1 MKNTSTKSGQTKPI
15 PQKTEHGKSHHDCLD
30 PSIRFACPQRR
41 HIIRFFPGRQLP
53 DSPMAKIPTS
63 PEQSRQFAIEVVRRL
78 RDAGHEALW
87 AGGCVRDEILGRIP
101 ADYDVATAARPD
113 EVRAVF
119 GHRRTLAVG
128 AAFGVITVLGPPGGG
143 QIEVAT
149 FRTDAAYTDGRHP
162 AGVRFSTAIE
172 DAQRRDFTINGLFLD
187 PLSGEVHDHVGG
199 RADLAAGV
207 VRAIGSPA
215 LRFGEDHLR
224 MLRAVRFAAA
234 LNFALDGETR
244 GAIER
249 MRHLVT
255 TVSPE
260 RIAEEL
266 RGMVSRPGRR
276 RALEL
281 LADTGLAAEILPEVA
296 PGAAGAAADADTAWA
311 AAARVIDALDEPGLP
326 AALAAVFARARPQA
340 LLQAA
345 SRLRLSNRE
354 GKLSG
359 WLMEGVAE
367 LGAGDVETRPWP
379 AMQPWLAHDDARLL
393 ADLLRARAACGLA
406 PAPAA
411 AWVTAQVARP
421 RAELDPPPLVT
432 GADLLA
438 AGVPSGPEMGAILA
452 RIRRLQL
459 GGEITTRAEALA
471 RVRD

>member
-1 MKNTSTKSGQTKPI
+1 
-15 PQKTEHGKSHHDCLD
+15 
-30 PSIRFACPQRR
+30 
-41 HIIRFFPGRQLP
+41 
-53 DSPMAKIPTS
+53 MAKPLS
-63 PEQSRQFAIEVVRRL
+63 NPEQSRQFAVEVVRRL
-78 RDAGHEALW
+78 RDAGHETLW
-87 AGGCVRDEILGRIP
+87 AGGCVRDELLGRIP
-101 ADYDVATAARPD
+101 VDYDVATSATPD
-113 EVRAVF
+113 AVRQVF
-119 GHRRTLAVG
+119 GHGRTLAVG
-128 AAFGVITVLGPPGGG
+128 AAFGVITVLGPKGAG

-162 AGVRFSTAIE
+162 AGVTFSTAIE

-207 VRAIGSPA
+207 VRAIGVPA

-234 LNFALDGETR
+234 FNFALDGDTR
-244 GAIER
+244 AAIER

-281 LADTGLAAEILPEVA
+281 LAATGLAAEVLPEVA
-296 PGAAGAAADADTAWA
+296 PGAAGATADTDAAWA
-311 AAARVIDALDEPGLP
+311 RAARVVDALDEPGLP
-326 AALAAVFARARPQA
+326 AALAALFEQA
-340 LLQAA
+340 GPEALRQAA
-345 SRLRLSNRE
+345 HRLRLSNRE
-354 GKLSG
+354 VKLTG
-359 WLMEGVAE
+359 WLMEGAATF
-367 LGAGDVETRPWP
+367 AGGNVEQRRWS
-379 AMQPWLAHDDARLL
+379 AVQPWLAHEDAFLL
-393 ADLLRARAACGLA
+393 ADLLRARADCGLGEA
-406 PAPAA
+406 AAA
-411 AWVTAQVARP
+411 AWVTGQLARP

-438 AGVPSGPEMGAILA
+438 AGVGSGPEMGAILV

-459 GGEITTRAEALA
+459 DGEIATRAEALA
-471 RVRD
+471 QVRD

>member
-1 MKNTSTKSGQTKPI
+1 
-15 PQKTEHGKSHHDCLD
+15 
-30 PSIRFACPQRR
+30 
-41 HIIRFFPGRQLP
+41 
-53 DSPMAKIPTS
+53 MAKPLS
-63 PEQSRQFAIEVVRRL
+63 NPEQSRQFAVEVVRRL

-87 AGGCVRDEILGRIP
+87 AGGCVRDELLGRIP
-101 ADYDVATAARPD
+101 VDYDVATSATPD
-113 EVRAVF
+113 AVRQVF
-119 GHRRTLAVG
+119 GHGRTLAVG
-128 AAFGVITVLGPPGGG
+128 AAFGVITVLGPKGAG

-162 AGVRFSTAIE
+162 AGVTFSTAIE
-172 DAQRRDFTINGLFLD
+172 DAKRRDFTINGLFLD

-207 VRAIGSPA
+207 VRAIGVPA

-234 LNFALDGETR
+234 FNFALDGETR
-244 GAIER
+244 AAIER

-281 LADTGLAAEILPEVA
+281 LAATGLAAEVLPEVA
-296 PGAAGAAADADTAWA
+296 PGAAGATADTEPAWVR
-311 AAARVIDALDEPGLP
+311 AARVVDALDEPGLP
-326 AALAAVFARARPQA
+326 AALAALFELAGPEA
-340 LLQAA
+340 LRQAA
-345 SRLRLSNRE
+345 NRLRLSNRE
-354 GKLSG
+354 VKLAA
-359 WLMEGVAE
+359 WLMEGVATFA
-367 LGAGDVETRPWP
+367 AGNVEQRPWS
-379 AMQPWLAHDDARLL
+379 AVQPWLAHDDAFLL
-393 ADLLRARAACGLA
+393 ADLLRARADCGLGN
-406 PAPAA
+406 AA
-411 AWVTAQVARP
+411 AAIWVTAQLARP

-438 AGVPSGPEMGAILA
+438 AGVESGPEMGTILA

-459 GGEITTRAEALA
+459 DGEITTREEALA
-471 RVRD
+471 RLRA